1 MDHSPLQRFLSR
13 LGLRGRRNR
22 GGIAWFLLQRVGGM
36 IVLLIVMSLVVFSLL
51 YLEPGN
57 IARNLLG
64 TRPVSPQA
72 LAEITAAYHLN
83 DSFFA
88 QYWIWVTGAL
98 HGNFGTSIQ
107 SGSPVA
113 QEITSRLGLT
123 VEVIVL
129 ALIVGLAV
137 AVPVGVIAGMRQS
150 GTIDRASVVG
160 SIVTLSAPPFA
171 VGLLML
177 YLLANDLGWFPIYG
191 TGSGVGGR
199 LYHLALPALT
209 LALGFAG
216 FVLKITR
223 AAVIQ
228 ETGQDYVMFARSRG
242 LSEWR
247 ITRLVLRNACIPV
260 VTSFGLALASLIGST
275 VVVEQMF
282 SLPGLGSLLEE
293 AVTFKDVPV
302 VQALTLLVAAS
313 IAAIALIVDLAYLAL
328 DPQLRKA
335 VTTRS

>member
-1 MDHSPLQRFLSR
+1 MDHRPLQRFLSR
-13 LGLRGRRNR
+13 LARRR
-22 GGIAWFLLQRVGGM
+22 GGVGWFLLQRIAGM

-51 YLEPGN
+51 YAEPGN
-57 IARNLLG
+57 VARNLLG

-83 DSFFA
+83 DSFLT
-88 QYWIWVTGAL
+88 QYGIWVVHAL
-98 HGNFGTSIQ
+98 HGNFGTSIE

-123 VEVIVL
+123 LEIIVL
-129 ALIVGLAV
+129 ALIIGLAL
-137 AVPVGVIAGMRQS
+137 AVPAGVIAGMRQA
-150 GTIDRASVVG
+150 GVIDRASVVG

-171 VGLLML
+171 LGLLML
-177 YLLANDLGWFPIYG
+177 YVLANDLGWFPIYG
-191 TGSGVGGR
+191 TGSGFGGS
-199 LYHLALPALT
+199 LYHLILPALA
-209 LALGFAG
+209 LAFGFAG

-228 ETGQDYVMFARSRG
+228 ETGQDYVTFARSRG

-247 ITRLVLRNACIPV
+247 VTRLVLRNACIPV
-260 VTSFGLALASLIGST
+260 VTSFGLALATLIGST

-302 VQALTLLVAAS
+302 VQALTLLAA
-313 IAAIALIVDLAYLAL
+313 AAIAVAALLVDLAYLAL

-335 VTTRS
+335 VTRS

>member
-1 MDHSPLQRFLSR
+1 MDHRPLQRLLTR
-13 LGLRGRRNR
+13 RRGA
-22 GGIAWFLLQRVGGM
+22 AWFLIQRIGGM
-36 IVLLIVMSLVVFSLL
+36 IVLLIVMSLVVFSLM
-51 YLEPGN
+51 YVEPGSV
-57 IARNLLG
+57 ARNLLG
-64 TRPVSPQA
+64 TRPVTPAA

-83 DSFFA
+83 DSFLQ
-88 QYWIWVTGAL
+88 QYWIWVANAL
-98 HGNFGTSIQ
+98 HGNFGTSVQ
-107 SGSPVA
+107 SGSPVG
-113 QEITSRLGLT
+113 QEITSRLALT
-123 VEVIVL
+123 GEMILL
-129 ALIVGLAV
+129 ALIVGLAL
-137 AVPVGVIAGMRQS
+137 AVPAGVISGMRQS
-150 GTIDRASVVG
+150 GAIDRASVVW

-171 VGLLML
+171 LGLLML

-191 TGSGVGGR
+191 AGSGFLGT

-209 LALGFAG
+209 LAFGFAG

-228 ETGQDYVMFARSRG
+228 ETSQDYVMFARSRG

-260 VTSFGLALASLIGST
+260 VTSFGLAVAALVGST

-302 VQALTLLVAAS
+302 VQALTLLTAS
-313 IAAIALIVDLAYLAL
+313 AIAVIALIVDLAYLAL

-335 VTTRS
+335 VISQ

>member
-1 MDHSPLQRFLSR
+1 VRPS
-13 LGLRGRRNR
+13 GRRNR

-36 IVLLIVMSLVVFSLL
+36 VVLLIVMSLVVFSLL
-51 YLEPGN
+51 YAEPGN
-57 IARNLLG
+57 IAKNLLG

-72 LAEITAAYHLN
+72 VAQITAAYHLN
-83 DSFFA
+83 DSFFT
-88 QYWIWVTGAL
+88 QYWIWVTDAL

-113 QEITSRLGLT
+113 QEIASRLGLT
-123 VEVIVL
+123 AELIVL
-129 ALIVGLAV
+129 ALVIGLAL
-137 AVPVGVIAGMRQS
+137 AVPLGVIAGMRQA
-150 GTIDRASVVG
+150 GIIDRTTVVG

-171 VGLLML
+171 LGLLML

-191 TGSGVGGR
+191 TGTGLGGR
-199 LYHLALPALT
+199 LYHLVLPALA
-209 LALGFAG
+209 LAFGFAG

-228 ETGQDYVMFARSRG
+228 ETEQDYVAFARSRG

-260 VTSFGLALASLIGST
+260 VTSFGLALAALIGST

-282 SLPGLGSLLEE
+282 SLPGLGSLLED

-302 VQALTLLVAAS
+302 VQALTLLVAA
-313 IAAIALIVDLAYLAL
+313 AIAVVTLLVDLAYLAL
-328 DPQLRKA
+328 DPQLRQG
-335 VTTRS
+335 VTRQS